1 MRLQLKII
9 NLLVNKKSLTINQ
22 IAIQLKESY
31 SFVNRTVTKMI
42 AENLILKEKI
52 GHSLLCK
59 LNTENDKIRILIS
72 LNEVNRK
79 QEFLNKNKELKLI
92 ADEIL
97 SKIKNKVM
105 SAALFG
111 SYAKNTQT
119 KESDIDLFI
128 LAKKSFDT
136 TELVKN
142 IYAKYGKEVSPIII
156 TEKQLKNQKNK
167 SIIKEIFKYHIIL
180 IGFENFIN
188 IMSEDETQRYYN
200 KSF

>member
-9 NLLVNKKSLTINQ
+9 NLLANKKTFTINQ
-22 IAIQLKESY
+22 IAIQLNESY
-31 SFVNRTVTKMI
+31 SFVNRTVTKMT

-52 GHSLLCK
+52 GHSFLCK
-59 LNTENDKIRILIS
+59 LNTKNDKTRILMS

>member
-22 IAIQLKESY
+22 ISIQLKESY
-31 SFVNRTVTKMI
+31 SFVNRTVTKMT

-52 GHSLLCK
+52 GHSFLCR
-59 LNTENDKIRILIS
+59 LNTENDKTKILIG
-72 LNEVNRK
+72 LNEADKK
-79 QEFLNKNKELKLI
+79 QKFLNRNKEIKLI
-92 ADEIL
+92 TDEIL
-97 SKIKNKVM
+97 SKTKNKVI
-105 SAALFG
+105 SIALFG
-111 SYAKNTQT
+111 SYAKNKQT

-142 IYAKYGKEVSPIII
+142 IYAKYSKEVSPLII
-156 TEKQLKNQKNK
+156 TEKQLINQKNK
-167 SIIKEIFKYHIIL
+167 PIIKEILKYHVIL

-188 IMSEDETQRYYN
+188 LMFEDEAQKYYH
-200 KSF
+200 KIL